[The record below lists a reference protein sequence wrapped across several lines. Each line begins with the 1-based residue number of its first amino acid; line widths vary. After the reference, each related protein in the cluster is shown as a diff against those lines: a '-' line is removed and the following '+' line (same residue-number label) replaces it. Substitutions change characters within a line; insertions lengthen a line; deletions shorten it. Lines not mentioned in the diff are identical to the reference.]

1 MHRPALPEQRTS
13 KGAETLVEAHSP
25 QTDITRLLIAWG
37 NGDRA
42 ALDALI
48 PRVYR
53 ELRAI
58 ARNQMRGEP
67 GGHTLQAT
75 ALVHE
80 TYLRL
85 VDQSRARWH
94 DRTHFFAVAA
104 RIMRRVLV
112 DHARRRLAA
121 KRGGG
126 LEAIALDPS
135 MGIPN
140 QPVVDPLLVDE
151 LLRDLELQDPRLS
164 QVVEMK
170 FFAGM
175 TIDEIA
181 EVTGVSATTVSRDWA
196 VAKAWLGRALS
207 GG

>member
-1 MHRPALPEQRTS
+1 
-13 KGAETLVEAHSP
+13 
-25 QTDITRLLIAWG
+25 
-37 NGDRA
+37 
-42 ALDALI
+42 
-48 PRVYR
+48 
-53 ELRAI
+53 
-58 ARNQMRGEP
+58 MRGESA
-67 GGHTLQAT
+67 GHTLQTT

-94 DRTHFFAVAA
+94 DRTQFFAVAA

-126 LEAIALDPS
+126 HEAIALDPS
-135 MGIPN
+135 MGIPS

-151 LLRDLELQDPRLS
+151 LLRDLERQDPRLS

-175 TIDEIA
+175 TIEEIA
-181 EVTGVSATTVSRDWA
+181 EVLGVSAATVSRDWA